1 MNPQSEPLLRMAALR
16 RATRLENRRLTVG
29 NTVRRLHIPVHL
41 VRSLNNTAA
50 PDDPVG
56 TLLPPP
62 LPHPREAGE
71 RKKRGIA
78 ARSIY
83 YSPESLTAPVAPNRF
98 VLRSALKPAK
108 PDHRVGT
115 ASRRP
120 SAAST
125 NADRIAHLQSNR
137 IHDITGT
144 PHPFTCR
151 L

>member
-1 MNPQSEPLLRMAALR
+1 MNGES
-16 RATRLENRRLTVG
+16 N
-29 NTVRRLHIPVHL
+29 I
-41 VRSLNNTAA
+41 AA

-78 ARSIY
+78 ARSICR
-83 YSPESLTAPVAPNRF
+83 SPESLTAPVAPNRF
-98 VLRSALKPAK
+98 DLRSALKPAK

-115 ASRRP
+115 AIKRP
-120 SAAST
+120 ATARKKA
-125 NADRIAHLQSNR
+125 NHIPHLQTKR
-137 IHDITGT
+137 TEDITGT